1 MEVRVESSLDRAM
14 KLLKKKLAQEGVLKE
29 LKKRAHYEKPS
40 VRKKRKRQ
48 EAQRRRRKDEAR
60 FFYSR

>member
-1 MEVRVESSLDRAM
+1 MEVKVETNLEKAL

-40 VRKKRKRQ
+40 VKLKRKRQ
-48 EAQRRRRKDEAR
+48 EAMRRRRKEEAR
-60 FFYSR
+60 KLKSR

>member
-1 MEVRVESSLDRAM
+1 MEVRVDNNLEKAI

-40 VRKKRKRQ
+40 VKRKRKSQ
-48 EAQRRRRKDEAR
+48 EARRRRRKEEMR
-60 FFYSR
+60 RIRQG

>member
-1 MEVRVESSLDRAM
+1 MEVRVDTNLDRAM

-40 VRKKRKRQ
+40 VKKRRKQQ
-48 EAQRRRRKDEAR
+48 EAQRRRRKDEFR
-60 FFYSR
+60 MNMG